1 MLDMK
6 GQKRRKGKANRL
18 KKGKKAP
25 RDWKALFHRGLRL
38 ALFGGSALLIISG
51 GFLTIKM
58 LFQSGYFGVERIRIL
73 NLKRLSSEEIVAES
87 DIRGGDNIFNLDL
100 EMIGKKIEEN
110 PWVARAEIE
119 RIFPRE
125 VVIKVTER
133 EERAIINLDYLYYV
147 DKDAVIFK
155 TLSAQDRLDY
165 PVITGLDRDYFLQHP
180 DKAELLLAEALGL
193 LDVLSENRIFS
204 VDDISEVHIDLKDGF
219 VLTTERAGVPIMLGH
234 GSFERKLTRLERIY
248 HEIQPNLTLLKGI
261 DLNVADRVIVK
272 LDRRVA
278 YSKG

>member
-6 GQKRRKGKANRL
+6 GQKRRPGKGNRL
-18 KKGKKAP
+18 KKGKTP
-25 RDWKALFHRGLRL
+25 RDWKGIFHRGLRL
-38 ALFGGSALLIISG
+38 TLFSGSALLILSG
-51 GFLTIKM
+51 SFLAIRM
-58 LFQSGYFGVERIRIL
+58 VLQSGYFGVETIRIL

-87 DIRGGDNIFNLDL
+87 NIRGGDNIFKLDL
-100 EMIGKKIEEN
+100 EMIGQKIEEN
-110 PWVARAEIE
+110 PWVARADIE

-147 DKDAVIFK
+147 DKDGEIFK
-155 TLSAQDRLDY
+155 TLAAQDRLDY
-165 PVITGLDRDYFLQHP
+165 PVITGLDRDYFLKHP
-180 DKAELLLAEALGL
+180 DKAEILLGKALELLNILAE
-193 LDVLSENRIFS
+193 NNTFS
-204 VDDISEVHIDLKDGF
+204 VDDISEIHIDLKDGF

-234 GSFERKLTRLERIY
+234 NNFKQKLTRLEKIY
-248 HEIQPNLTLLKGI
+248 HNIQPNLALLKGI

-272 LDRRVA
+272 MDRKVA